1 MTTTEY
7 PRCKECG
14 AIFDTVEDLIEHQKT
29 EAEDKILRKK
39 RYADDWHALSKLI
52 IILING

>member
-14 AIFDTVEDLIEHQKT
+14 AIFDTIEDLIEHQKT
-29 EAEDKILRKK
+29 EAEDKILRNK
-39 RYADDWHALSKLI
+39 RYADD
-52 IILING
+52 